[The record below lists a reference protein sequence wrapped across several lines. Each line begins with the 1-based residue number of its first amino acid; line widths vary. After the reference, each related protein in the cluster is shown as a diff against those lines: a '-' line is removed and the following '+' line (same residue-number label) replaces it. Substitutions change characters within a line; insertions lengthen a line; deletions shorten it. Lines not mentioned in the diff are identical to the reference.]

1 MELRHLRY
9 FVAVAE
15 EENVSRAALKLHLS
29 QPALSRQVRDLEDE
43 LGFLLFERSAKSV
56 RLTEAGRAFLGE
68 ARAVIHRVEEAVTKT
83 RAVAAGARTGIHVGY
98 APSLTVEILPQ
109 TLHEF
114 QVALPG
120 VRVAL
125 HDLSTEEML
134 TQLRQG
140 QLQVAF
146 LVRPDKPLPRGLR
159 FEELARYRMCV
170 AMTPAHRLARQHT
183 ITLEQ
188 VALQPLIAYSR
199 EDYPEYHKDLEA
211 LFAALPTKPQVAEE
225 HDGATSLVAAVE
237 AGRGVAL
244 VPESLSCF
252 AGARLKLTPV
262 SPAPKPLVMGVAWTD
277 GGPRSTAER
286 FARCAQEVA
295 LKRSRGAGS

>member
-1 MELRHLRY
+1 MFIMPKPCHRNYESRKDHVSCLSITKEYARRRMELRHLRY

-120 VRVAL
+120 VRVA
-125 HDLSTEEML
+125 
-134 TQLRQG
+134 
-140 QLQVAF
+140 
-146 LVRPDKPLPRGLR
+146 
-159 FEELARYRMCV
+159 
-170 AMTPAHRLARQHT
+170 
-183 ITLEQ
+183 
-188 VALQPLIAYSR
+188 
-199 EDYPEYHKDLEA
+199 
-211 LFAALPTKPQVAEE
+211 
-225 HDGATSLVAAVE
+225 
-237 AGRGVAL
+237 
-244 VPESLSCF
+244 
-252 AGARLKLTPV
+252 
-262 SPAPKPLVMGVAWTD
+262 
-277 GGPRSTAER
+277 
-286 FARCAQEVA
+286 
-295 LKRSRGAGS
+295 